1 MTQTSPSLQGL
12 VDAYAAKSS
21 MDLISLAVQRPPP
34 GMGPRQH
41 VRHLHAVV
49 LALAR
54 KLRGVTLHP
63 DVDAVLD
70 GLLPWSP
77 SVVAVRCDAGW
88 LWAASDDE
96 QGKDLAR
103 ALGTQRALTWL
114 HNLFTQLAWL
124 VESVLVD
131 EGCDDRWESLAS
143 AVFVILEVAAPIAR
157 RVHPAIR
164 IRKGTHGAGAL
175 VTAGLQLVY
184 TACHK
189 GLVKDLSALHAWGY
203 HLLLDR
209 VLTDITAHVLPF
221 VLASKR
227 VPLGTAKW
235 ALATVTMCD
244 HLPVALPELFADHVY
259 ALLREGCC

>member
-1 MTQTSPSLQGL
+1 
-12 VDAYAAKSS
+12 
-21 MDLISLAVQRPPP
+21 
-34 GMGPRQH
+34 
-41 VRHLHAVV
+41 

-63 DVDAVLD
+63 DIDAVLD
-70 GLLPWSP
+70 RLSPWSP
-77 SVVAVRCDAGW
+77 SVVAVRCDASW
-88 LWAASDDE
+88 LWAAADDE

-114 HNLFTQLAWL
+114 HSLFTQLAWL
-124 VESVLVD
+124 VESVSVD
-131 EGCDDRWESLAS
+131 VGGHREGRDDKWESLAS
-143 AVFVILEVAAPIAR
+143 AVFVILEVAAPTAR

-164 IRKGTHGAGAL
+164 IRKGTHGAAAL

-184 TACHK
+184 SACHK
-189 GLVKDLSALHAWGY
+189 GLVRDLSALHAWGY
-203 HLLLDR
+203 RLLLDR

-227 VPLGTAKW
+227 LPLATAKW